1 MTGVLSRDDDLML
14 SFEDFFVACTGFWQ
28 IERTYH
34 YLPEGEVERSYTEYQ
49 VDHMADVEKR
59 RIVALALPSG
69 SLDPQY
75 ETACPGFS
83 IAFDTVSQTTGE
95 RKSMSLY
102 ALFIRDEWLPHAPLK
117 TLPLPVAAQIK
128 PDPDMVQGYY
138 LRDEGYSESGAIAAR
153 FTYVPSRQTL
163 EMTTVYSRSVAVDQM
178 RLLDEKTR
186 LRTIVTYE
194 RPLEAVPPSVIR
206 LTGFGLE
213 RKA

>member
-1 MTGVLSRDDDLML
+1 ML

-49 VDHMADVEKR
+49 VDHMADIEKR

-75 ETACPGFS
+75 ETVCPGFS

-102 ALFIRDEWLPHAPLK
+102 ALFIRDEWMPNAPLT

-163 EMTTVYSRSVAVDQM
+163 EMTTVYRQSVAVDQM

-194 RPLEAVPPSVIR
+194 RPLEAVPPTIIR

>member
-1 MTGVLSRDDDLML
+1 ML
-14 SFEDFFVACTGFWQ
+14 SFDDFFVACAGFWTT
-28 IERTYH
+28 ERTYH
-34 YLPEGEVERSYTEYQ
+34 YLPEGEVERSYTEYK
-49 VDHMADVEKR
+49 VDRMAELEKR
-59 RIVALALPSG
+59 RIIALALPTG
-69 SLDPQY
+69 SLDSQY

-95 RKSMSLY
+95 RKAMSLY
-102 ALFIRDEWLPHAPLK
+102 ALFIRDEWLPNAPLT
-117 TLPLPVAAQIK
+117 TLPLPVASQMK
-128 PDPDMVQGYY
+128 SDPDVVQGYY

-153 FTYVPSRQTL
+153 FTYIPSRRTL

-178 RLLDEKTR
+178 RLIDDNTR

-206 LTGFGLE
+206 LIGFGLE